1 MYKFSIGLII
11 SIVNYVIKPL
21 QIEALII
28 LKKNKANLIVNENK
42 ALHSLFFAFDW
53 TFRQNLRQF
62 LS

>member
-1 MYKFSIGLII
+1 MYKIFYRAD
-11 SIVNYVIKPL
+11 NYYCKL
-21 QIEALII
+21 CYQTFANRSFDN

-42 ALHSLFFAFDW
+42 ALHSLFFGFDW